1 MATLI
6 GHLKEDKIKSQAVA
20 LKKSEEINELKSHFL
35 SNISHELRTPL
46 NTILTVSEL
55 IQNENNI
62 EALRE
67 KSELIKY
74 SSQNLLSAVNDIL
87 DYSKIENNEFY
98 LENNP
103 LNLNILLKE
112 IAKEYQIKADEKGL
126 NFLFELDAKIPE
138 LIIADTS
145 RLQQILNN
153 VLQNALKY
161 TETGTIKFSVNCINL
176 NDEKVKLQFVI
187 SDTGVGVHSEK
198 LEAIFDSFSQETIN
212 DKRKYGGLGL
222 GLFIV
227 KNIVN
232 KYKGEINFTSEVNKG
247 SSCDIQLEFDYLT
260 NKTIKNDIVT
270 HSDNDKKRILIVEDN
285 IMNQMVLKMI
295 FKDWQNSTFEIANNG
310 QEALNLLKDNYFDIV
325 LMDLQMPIMDGYEAT
340 IAIRSGLCGKVKSKI
355 PIIAITADA
364 TEPTKERVKSIG
376 MDFYMTK
383 PVDKISLYNK
393 IIELTKK

>member
-20 LKKSEEINELKSHFL
+20 LKKSEEMNELKSHFL

-112 IAKEYQIKADEKGL
+112 IAKEYQIKADEKEL